1 MNVEEAI
8 QARYSCRAF
17 LPDKPVERHT
27 VEHLLKVAAQ
37 APSGGNL
44 QPWQVIVLSG
54 EALAALVADVKAQA
68 ETLPRGEETEYRIY
82 PKDLKEPYFSRR
94 HKCGEDLY
102 ATIGV
107 AREDKQGRLKQ
118 YRRNMELFGA
128 PVGLFVYLD
137 RQMQPGQWSDA
148 GMFIQTFML
157 AAAGQGLATCAQ
169 EFWAMCT
176 RRSRCIRH
184 RRTTGCCFAGL
195 HWVTRIW
202 MRQSTHC
209 VQSAQKSQNSPFS
222 RVFSWL
228 KGMFITG
235 SCAARHCPAN

>member
-1 MNVEEAI
+1 MWIEEGGMNVEEVI
-8 QARYSCRAF
+8 RTRHSCRAF
-17 LPDKPVERHT
+17 LPDKPVDRRQL
-27 VEHLLKVAAQ
+27 EHLLEVAAQ

-44 QPWQVIVLSG
+44 QPWHVIALSG
-54 EALAALVADVKAQA
+54 EPLAALVADVKVQA
-68 ETLPRGEETEYRIY
+68 ETMPRGEETEYRIY
-82 PKDLKEPYFSRR
+82 PKNLKEPYFSRR

-107 AREDKQGRLKQ
+107 PREDKQGRLRQ

-169 EFWAMCT
+169 EFWAMWH
-176 RRSRCIRH
+176 S
-184 RRTTGCCFAGL
+184 
-195 HWVTRIW
+195 V
-202 MRQSTHC
+202 
-209 VQSAQKSQNSPFS
+209 V
-222 RVFSWL
+222 
-228 KGMFITG
+228 
-235 SCAARHCPAN
+235 ARHTSPLDDWMLFCGIAVGYADHDAPINKLRTDRAKPEEFASFQGFSAD